1 MLVYHYKSLSRRIFE
16 IINTIIMLGVIF
28 ICLAPVLHVVFAS
41 ISDPEQVVVH
51 KGIILRPLGFT
62 LEGYKLLFKNPYI
75 TTGFINTIIYVVFAT
90 LLGII
95 LTVIAGYVLS
105 RKSFLLR
112 NQIMILITF
121 TMLFNGG
128 LIPFYMVVKSLG
140 LINTRLAM
148 IIPSCIQAFNI
159 IIMRTA
165 FNEIPDSL
173 EESAKI
179 DGANDLV
186 ILFRIY
192 LPLAKATIA
201 VLVLFYAVMHWNSW
215 FNAMIFLKDKNLY
228 PIQLILKEM
237 IEEANQ
243 MPTLGTEQTI
253 YLGKEQLYK
262 TLIKYSAIVVTTVP
276 ILCIYPFLQ
285 KYFVKGV
292 MIGSIKG

>member
-1 MLVYHYKSLSRRIFE
+1 MYYYKSISRRIFE
-16 IINTIIMLGVIF
+16 IVNTIIMLGVIF

-179 DGANDLV
+179 DGANDLI

-192 LPLAKATIA
+192 IPLAKATIA

-228 PIQLILKEM
+228 PIQLILREM

-243 MPTLGTEQTI
+243 MPTLGTESI